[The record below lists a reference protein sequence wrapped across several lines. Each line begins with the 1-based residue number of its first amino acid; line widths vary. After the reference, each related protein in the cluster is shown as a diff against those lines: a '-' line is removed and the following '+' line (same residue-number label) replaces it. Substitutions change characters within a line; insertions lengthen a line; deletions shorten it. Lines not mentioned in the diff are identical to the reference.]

1 MAAPCGVNG
10 AAILNPKFSRPELAL
25 NLNRCIG
32 RLECGRCL
40 KICPAAAI
48 TAAENGKINISREL
62 CDQCFEC
69 VAECPTGSLHA
80 FGSLRSVE
88 EVMRLVESD
97 GVFYGR
103 SGGGMTLSGGEPLL
117 QSEFAVALLREA
129 RRRRIGTAIE
139 TCGHVEWPVLKDAAE
154 LCNTVFFDVKCV
166 NAAKHKEFTG
176 VDNTLILSNLRKLV
190 AGFPRL
196 SIVVRTPLIPGFND
210 SVEDISAIIEVLKQ
224 LPAVT
229 YEVLPY
235 HRLGTPKYGY
245 LGRDYPLG
253 DAVLNP
259 ATEKTI
265 KELAG
270 EYAASRRGTQ

>member
-1 MAAPCGVNG
+1 MRRGVPDRVAACVW
-10 AAILNPKFSRPELAL
+10 FSPQR
-25 NLNRCIG
+25 G
-32 RLECGRCL
+32 RSYE
-40 KICPAAAI
+40 A
-48 TAAENGKINISREL
+48 
-62 CDQCFEC
+62 
-69 VAECPTGSLHA
+69 
-80 FGSLRSVE
+80 
-88 EVMRLVESD
+88 VESD

-166 NAAKHKEFTG
+166 SAAKHKEFTG

-210 SVEDISAIIEVLKQ
+210 SVEDISAIIEVLRAIAGSYLRGAAVPPPRYSEVRVSGPRLSVRRCCIESRNREDDQ
-224 LPAVT
+224 GTGNSVRGFETRDSMTLPLRRQTSVGARRQ
-229 YEVLPY
+229 
-235 HRLGTPKYGY
+235 HR
-245 LGRDYPLG
+245 
-253 DAVLNP
+253 
-259 ATEKTI
+259 
-265 KELAG
+265 
-270 EYAASRRGTQ
+270 